1 MHYALF
7 GGTGMGILES
17 FLTFRI
23 FAYTFLGVWGRC
35 LNVKWSKWPTSFA
48 LLIRLI
54 YGLNITRVLGEN
66 IKLIKL
72 NTFDGN
78 DM

>member
-1 MHYALF
+1 MH
-7 GGTGMGILES
+7 
-17 FLTFRI
+17 FLAGQGWVFWKVFLVFRI
-23 FAYTFLGVWGRC
+23 FVYAFLGVWGRC